1 MMQMVLLEEIIG
13 VVTEH
18 VMVMMVF
25 NLLKPYMWIMLQTI
39 LLTVRLH
46 SHIEVSGYYFN
57 FFKCTFILIFYKFY
71 FHLLLLILIDNCV
84 ESSPESLSTR
94 SQITI

>member
-1 MMQMVLLEEIIG
+1 METSFMMQMVLLEEIIE

-39 LLTVRLH
+39 LLTVRYIHTL
-46 SHIEVSGYYFN
+46 
-57 FFKCTFILIFYKFY
+57 K
-71 FHLLLLILIDNCV
+71 
-84 ESSPESLSTR
+84 
-94 SQITI
+94 